1 MEKKEMG
8 LKEALERLD
17 RAFTDATNAAQPEP
31 QKEPVPNVQV
41 PPEEEATARG
51 FILDEARHCVCRSRE
66 EEYGSPED
74 SFALIAEL
82 WSAYTGC
89 GFEPKDVAV
98 MMILLKTARIA
109 GGSRNLDNWIDI
121 AGYAACGGEIVGR
134 RKE

>member
-1 MEKKEMG
+1 MEEKEMG

-17 RAFTDATNAAQPEP
+17 RAFTAATNAAQPEP
-31 QKEPVPNVQV
+31 QMESVPQ
-41 PPEEEATARG
+41 EEEGTARG
-51 FILDEARHCVCRSRE
+51 FILDEARRCVCRSRE

-74 SFALIAEL
+74 SFGMIARL

-89 GFEPKDVAV
+89 GFDPKDVAV